1 MNIVKHE
8 TVVLSETEK
17 KAFDLVGR
25 VLENISKKA
34 DDPELA
40 KNALGLS
47 QRFDDFYAYY
57 TEEDIE

>member
-1 MNIVKHE
+1 MNIVKYE
-8 TVVLSETEK
+8 TVKLSAEEK

-25 VLENISKKA
+25 ILENISKKA

-40 KNALGLS
+40 KNALRLS

-57 TEEDIE
+57 TEEVK